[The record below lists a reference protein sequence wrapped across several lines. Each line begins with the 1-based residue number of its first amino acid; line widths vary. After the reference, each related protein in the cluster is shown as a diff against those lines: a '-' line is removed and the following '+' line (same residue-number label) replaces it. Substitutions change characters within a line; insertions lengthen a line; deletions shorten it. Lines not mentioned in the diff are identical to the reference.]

1 MAEYIQKKS
10 SGIATLLS
18 FLWCGL
24 GQIYNGKVFKGLIMM
39 AIYFLFIALFLGY
52 SLGAIGGAVG
62 EGLHKGMTG
71 VEGEVMTSET
81 GGAMLLRGILFG
93 IIAFVLWIYGM
104 VNAHK
109 VAEKINK
116 GELNT

>member
-1 MAEYIQKKS
+1 
-10 SGIATLLS
+10 
-18 FLWCGL
+18 
-24 GQIYNGKVFKGLIMM
+24 
-39 AIYFLFIALFLGY
+39 
-52 SLGAIGGAVG
+52 
-62 EGLHKGMTG
+62 
-71 VEGEVMTSET
+71 MTSET

-109 VAEKINK
+109 IAEKINK